1 MTVILIYY
9 KDKLL
14 RVAKNYDAA
23 INYLMEQDYLTE
35 DTEVFAHHYINE
47 IIGENWASKIR
58 YEWDI
63 EDFNTF
69 WDGYYKFSLLEEEV
83 IE

>member
-1 MTVILIYY
+1 MTVVLIYY

-14 RVAKNYDAA
+14 GVAKDYSTA
-23 INYLMEQDYLTE
+23 IYYLMDQDYLTD
-35 DTEVFAHHYINE
+35 DTEVFAHSYINE
-47 IIGENWASKIR
+47 ILGENWAFKIR